1 MENGI
6 DQVFNPLDDQI
17 RSSFPGITGR
27 YAVKNNFSTL
37 IMSVNTSDTS
47 VIGLKCE
54 NNNAE
59 GITSVIFLNLTI
71 YGKFFL

>member
-1 MENGI
+1 MENGS
-6 DQVFNPLDDQI
+6 DLVFNPLDDQV

-27 YAVKNNFSTL
+27 YADRKNFSTL
-37 IMSVNTSDTS
+37 IISVNTSDTS
-47 VIGLKCE
+47 VIGLMCE